1 MKLRLQRRDLRESLL
16 KASMLSMISSG
27 FTYLF
32 LRQWVV
38 MTISL
43 GPVDK
48 IYQAVDA
55 AAQLAFFIVLICS
68 FISSYIKI
76 NVEI

>member
-1 MKLRLQRRDLRESLL
+1 MKLSLQRGDFRESIL
-16 KASMLSMISSG
+16 KASVLSIISSG

-48 IYQAVDA
+48 IYQTVDA
-55 AAQLAFFIVLICS
+55 AIRLAFFIVFICS
-68 FISSYIKI
+68 FISSYIKV
-76 NVEI
+76 NWEI